1 MYNYQPGS
9 HQAALLIQ
17 KMHDTLIKGES
28 RSLFADFVMRGSE
41 QVNYTVQLWQEVEA
55 LLSSGGIKVNFFLV
69 SKTALSV
76 PTISITTFTL

>member
-28 RSLFADFVMRGSE
+28 RSLFADFMCGSE
-41 QVNYTVQLWQEVEA
+41 RVNYTVQLWQEAEA